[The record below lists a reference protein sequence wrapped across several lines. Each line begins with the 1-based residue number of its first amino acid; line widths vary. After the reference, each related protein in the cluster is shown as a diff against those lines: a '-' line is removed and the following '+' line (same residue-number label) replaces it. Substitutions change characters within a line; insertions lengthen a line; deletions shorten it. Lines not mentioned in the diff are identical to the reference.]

1 MLLYNNGKITKQLSF
16 YFLRNHYWKWAASLH
31 RKCSTWAPDTS
42 SNQIYWRQQRC
53 GEREESPRNG
63 FLVSSLSS
71 LPSPAGSGVAG
82 CASWLCY
89 KLDNRA
95 PQTPGNAVGFSP
107 PLLWN
112 TPSLMWRWR
121 ELCPWKKRT
130 ITWEISPKIANHARQ
145 LIIATHYSHLCFSV
159 LTSSL
164 FHLCLSHG
172 GNLYCSKWDRDKFD
186 SKGFWVRNPTTE
198 QVFSSG
204 SALLFFL
211 NPHCFNFLTP
221 SWKWIWK
228 RVLSW
233 YWNI

>member
-1 MLLYNNGKITKQLSF
+1 MGNPTIVKASLSTLRSPTLWNIYLNLSCKHEQDGKWRPRKGAEWNSWMQNFYPASFAVFCCFVKNNRKSTKLLYNNGKITKQLSF
-16 YFLRNHYWKWAASLH
+16 PFFRNCYWKWAASLH

-53 GEREESPRNG
+53 GERQESPRNG

-121 ELCPWKKRT
+121 ELCPWKREQLPEKFH
-130 ITWEISPKIANHARQ
+130 PK
-145 LIIATHYSHLCFSV
+145 
-159 LTSSL
+159 
-164 FHLCLSHG
+164 
-172 GNLYCSKWDRDKFD
+172 
-186 SKGFWVRNPTTE
+186 
-198 QVFSSG
+198 
-204 SALLFFL
+204 
-211 NPHCFNFLTP
+211 
-221 SWKWIWK
+221 
-228 RVLSW
+228 
-233 YWNI
+233 